1 MTKTI
6 QVTIDI
12 KFEYDGTER
21 TVNTGGY
28 IDAVAK
34 DLVIRPTS
42 EKSEGVRILNV
53 FESGTDNEWWVGEF

>member
-21 TVNTGGY
+21 TVNTDGY

-34 DLVIRPTS
+34 DLTIRPTS
-42 EKSEGVRILNV
+42 EKNEGVRILNV

>member
-21 TVNTGGY
+21 TVNTDGY

-42 EKSEGVRILNV
+42 EKNEGVLILNV
-53 FESGTDNEWWVGEF
+53 FENGTDNEWWCGEF